1 MLSNVLSTLY
11 ERDLRKLI
19 EEVNLFQNEENLWK
33 TAGSVKNS
41 SGNLALHIIGG
52 MNHHIGANLAH
63 NGYVRDRPQEFAKK
77 GVPRKEMVA
86 QLEALIV
93 LVKSTL
99 DDFTDA
105 QMDAEYPVLFDDA
118 HNSNSYVLVRLL
130 AHLDYHL
137 GQVNYLRRILE

>member
-1 MLSNVLSTLY
+1 MLNKILATLY

-19 EEVNLFQNEENLWK
+19 EEVSLFQKEDDLWK

-52 MNHHIGANLAH
+52 MNHHVGTNLAH
-63 NGYVRDRPQEFAKK
+63 TGYIRDRPQEFAKK
-77 GVPRKEMVA
+77 GVPRQEIVA
-86 QLEALIV
+86 QLEALI
-93 LVKSTL
+93 LLIKSTL
-99 DDFTDA
+99 NDFNDA
-105 QMDAEYPVLFDDA
+105 RMEAEYPALFDDA